1 MSKPFFMLFFAFVM
15 GYTGYVFIA
24 SSPIERLNR
33 GCAPFTLWPGQLVV
47 AAVKIG
53 ASDRTSET
61 RNTFEGGFNTCRRW
75 LWNAFYEEEYQ
86 QLRAGA
92 AKAAKGEDVGTK
104 EGAK

>member
-1 MSKPFFMLFFAFVM
+1 MSKPFLMLFFAFVM

-24 SSPIERLNR
+24 SSPVERLNR
-33 GCAPFTLWPGQLVV
+33 TCGPFTLWPGQLVV

-53 ASDRTSET
+53 ASEHTEET

-86 QLRAGA
+86 QMRAGA
-92 AKAAKGEDVGTK
+92 AKSTKSQTTDSK